1 MTATATAAARAES
14 RSTSSA
20 ARQCCHRQ
28 LTSAP
33 SERDTCGVFCKGADL
48 LTPLAKGFCFGEG
61 PRWFEGLLW
70 FSDMLG
76 EAVHT
81 VNLRG
86 DVTTLPLAGHAPSGL
101 GFRPDGSLLIASAED
116 RQVLRYDGEAV
127 ACVADLSGIVP
138 ANLGDMVID
147 DLGRAYIG
155 SQAFEGGVIVRV
167 DPDETSTVVADDLDF
182 PNGMVITPDRQTLIV
197 AESVGRRLTAFTV
210 GSDGSLADRRIFAD
224 GLDGPPDGITLD
236 AEGGIWASMTLA
248 NQFERI
254 VEGGS
259 VTDRI
264 DIGER
269 TAIACTLGGPE
280 RRTLFLL
287 SSTDAYPQRLIG
299 TRLSRLDT
307 LTVDV
312 PGAGLP

>member
-1 MTATATAAARAES
+1 M
-14 RSTSSA
+14 
-20 ARQCCHRQ
+20 
-28 LTSAP
+28 
-33 SERDTCGVFCKGADL
+33 FCKGADL
-48 LTPLAKGFCFGEG
+48 VTPLANGFCFGEG

-86 DVTTLPLAGHAPSGL
+86 DMTTLALAGHAPSGL
-101 GFRPDGSLLIASAED
+101 GFRPDGSLLIASTEN
-116 RQVLRYDGEAV
+116 RQVLRYDGESV
-127 ACVADLSGIVP
+127 TCVADLSGAVP

-147 DLGRAYIG
+147 GVGRAYVG

-182 PNGMVITPDRQTLIV
+182 PNGMVITPDGQTLIV
-197 AESVGRRLTAFTV
+197 AESMGRRLTAFTI
-210 GSDGSLADRRIFAD
+210 GPDGSLTDRRTFAD

-236 AEGGIWASMTLA
+236 AEGGVWAAMTLA

-254 VEGGS
+254 VEGGT

-264 DIGER
+264 DMGDR

-299 TRLSRLDT
+299 TKSSRLDAV
-307 LTVDV
+307 TVDV